1 MFGGCATTGTDP
13 ARRKDPGALHGRR
26 WWIGCSFWWLGRII
40 YQQKHWLIII
50 YYNIYYHHLVKS
62 TWVSESYWC
71 GHKWVSI
78 LYTDI
83 LDVDHLKM
91 AHGGLLKCAGPKSS
105 KLIGYSFYILLLC
118 ITFLW
123 NAFPVLQLNKHKL
136 GVNHDNSIRPSKD
149 CVLRITNIQ
158 RDYPK

>member
-1 MFGGCATTGTDP
+1 MFGGGATTGTDP

-40 YQQKHWLIII
+40 YQQKHWLIIT
-50 YYNIYYHHLVKS
+50 YYNYNIYYHHLVKS

-91 AHGGLLKCAGPKSS
+91 AHGGLLKCAGPKSGPPGGTKNGSALPSSNS
-105 KLIGYSFYILLLC
+105 KAVQFAGLKTGPPREPENRFNGSAFWMWDPN
-118 ITFLW
+118 LW
-123 NAFPVLQLNKHKL
+123 L
-136 GVNHDNSIRPSKD
+136 
-149 CVLRITNIQ
+149 
-158 RDYPK
+158 